1 MASLKTSPPCSA
13 DARVAERAQPEAWA
27 PQAVQSHAGGF
38 GAAAFG
44 PSGAQFGAA
53 LRKNWLAKLV
63 PDSLFGRLALLL
75 GVAVVSSHV
84 LALTLMFELHPRPGM
99 APPPQV
105 MGVSGPPPWGMGQPP
120 PHAPPNSEPPHVRGP
135 DGPPGPPTL
144 GLLLDIAV
152 RLGALLLAAWVGA
165 RWLSDP
171 VRRLAG
177 AARELGLNIHRA
189 PLPESGTLECREAT
203 RVFNQMQQH
212 IRAQLEQRDQFVAAV
227 SHDLRTPLTRL
238 ALRVESLHDAGDR
251 QRFGRDIA
259 EMDTMIRATL
269 DYLRGAADAEP
280 WVALDLAALVDSLV
294 QDQQEAGHVVAV
306 ELGGAS
312 PLAPVRA
319 QASALRRCISNLLDN
334 AARYGGAAQVQLT
347 EDAQGV
353 CVTVLDRGPG
363 IPEAELAQVLQ
374 PFYRVEASRN
384 RNTGGVGLGLA
395 SASDIARQHGGSV
408 SLRNRPGGGLQA
420 ELRLPRQVVGAK
432 SLLN

>member
-1 MASLKTSPPCSA
+1 MPLRILGQHA
-13 DARVAERAQPEAWA
+13 ARWA
-27 PQAVQSHAGGF
+27 GRC
-38 GAAAFG
+38 
-44 PSGAQFGAA
+44 
-53 LRKNWLAKLV
+53 L

-84 LALTLMFELHPRPGM
+84 LALTLMFELHPRPGLG
-99 APPPQV
+99 PPPQA
-105 MGVSGPPPWGMGQPP
+105 MGVSGPPPWGMGRPP
-120 PHAPPNSEPPHVRGP
+120 PHALADSAPPHFRGP

-171 VRRLAG
+171 IRRLAG

-189 PLPESGTLECREAT
+189 PLPEAGTLECREAT

-238 ALRVESLHDAGDR
+238 ALRVESLQDAGER

-294 QDQQEAGHVVAV
+294 QDQQEAGHDVAV
-306 ELGGAS
+306 ESGCSVA
-312 PLAPVRA
+312 LAPVRA

-334 AARYGGAAQVQLT
+334 AARYGGGAQVRLS
-347 EDAQGV
+347 EDVQGV
-353 CVTVLDRGPG
+353 RVTVLDRGPG
-363 IPEAELAQVLQ
+363 IPEAELSSVLQ

-408 SLRNRPGGGLQA
+408 SLHNRPGGGLQA
-420 ELRLPRQVVGAK
+420 ELRLPRQVIDAK

>member
-1 MASLKTSPPCSA
+1 M
-13 DARVAERAQPEAWA
+13 
-27 PQAVQSHAGGF
+27 
-38 GAAAFG
+38 
-44 PSGAQFGAA
+44 
-53 LRKNWLAKLV
+53 

-99 APPPQV
+99 HRPPDS
-105 MGVSGPPPWGMGQPP
+105 MESLGPPPWGVGQPP
-120 PHAPPNSEPPHVRGP
+120 PHALSDSAPPHFRGP

-238 ALRVESLHDAGDR
+238 ALRVESLQDAGER
-251 QRFGRDIA
+251 QRFGKDIA

-280 WVALDLAALVDSLV
+280 WVALDLVALVDSLV
-294 QDQQEAGHVVAV
+294 QDQQEAGHDVAV
-306 ELGGAS
+306 EPGGS
-312 PLAPVRA
+312 MPLAPVRA

-334 AARYGGAAQVQLT
+334 AARYGGGAQVRLT

-353 CVTVLDRGPG
+353 RVTVLDRGPG
-363 IPEAELAQVLQ
+363 IPEAELVQVLQ

-395 SASDIARQHGGSV
+395 SASDIARQHGGQVQLS
-408 SLRNRPGGGLQA
+408 NRVGGGLQA
-420 ELRLPRQVVGAK
+420 ELCLPRQVPDLK
-432 SLLN
+432 MLLN